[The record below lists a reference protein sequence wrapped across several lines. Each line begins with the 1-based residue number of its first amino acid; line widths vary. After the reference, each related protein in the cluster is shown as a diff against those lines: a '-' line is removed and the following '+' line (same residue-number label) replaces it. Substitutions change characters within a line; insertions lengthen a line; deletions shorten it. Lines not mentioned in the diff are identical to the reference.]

1 MRKKIEKKI
10 YMFYLFF
17 LTFLRIRM
25 GKDTCTVEIES
36 ILFRSLDEFS
46 TKVLEHKK

>member
-10 YMFYLFF
+10 NTFYLFF

-25 GKDTCTVEIES
+25 GKDTCTVENAS
-36 ILFRSLDEFS
+36 ILFRSLDDLS
-46 TKVLEHKK
+46 TKFLEHKK